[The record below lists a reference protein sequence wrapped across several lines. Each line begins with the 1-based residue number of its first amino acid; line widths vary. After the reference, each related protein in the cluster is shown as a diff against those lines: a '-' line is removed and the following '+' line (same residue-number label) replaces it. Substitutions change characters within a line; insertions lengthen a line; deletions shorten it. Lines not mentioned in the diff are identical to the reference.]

1 MSAYARHDASFFSQR
16 AVFFVAIVLFHVLL
30 LYLFE
35 SGLATRIIHAAEPPL
50 ETNIVQD
57 VQKRDAPPPPPPP
70 KMERPPVEVPPPD
83 VVINVPVETTSTAIT
98 NTTTKHVEAPPPP
111 APPKAPDVRTRAA
124 VDIKHSP
131 STDDYYPPT
140 SRRMNE
146 TGTTT
151 INVCL
156 DDSGKIAGDPKV
168 DKSSG
173 SSRLDE
179 AAVRWGSHA
188 RFIQGTLNGK
198 PIAGCTAFLVIFKL
212 VD

>member
-1 MSAYARHDASFFSQR
+1 MAAYARHDTAFFSQR
-16 AVFFVAIVLFHVLL
+16 AVFFVAIVIVHLALI
-30 LYLFE
+30 YLFE

-57 VQKRDAPPPPPPP
+57 VKQRDAPPPPPPP

-83 VVINVPVETTSTAIT
+83 VVINVPVETQSTAIT

-111 APPKAPDVRTRAA
+111 PRAPDVRTPMRLD
-124 VDIKHSP
+124 VKHSP

-146 TGTTT
+146 TGSAT
-151 INVCL
+151 IDVCL
-156 DDSGKIAGDPKV
+156 DDSGKMAGEPKV
-168 DKSSG
+168 QKSSG

-188 RFIQGTLNGK
+188 RFQQGTLNGK
-198 PIAGCTAFLVIFKL
+198 PVAGCTAFLVTFRL
-212 VD
+212 TD

>member
-1 MSAYARHDASFFSQR
+1 MAAYARHDTAFFSGR
-16 AVFFVAIVLFHVLL
+16 AIFFIAIVLLHIALV
-30 LYLFE
+30 YLFE

-57 VQKRDAPPPPPPP
+57 VKQRDAPPPPPPP

-83 VVINVPVETTSTAIT
+83 VVINLPVETTSTAIT
-98 NTTTKHVEAPPPP
+98 NTTTKHVEAPPPV
-111 APPKAPDVRTRAA
+111 PKAADVRTRAQLD
-124 VDIKHSP
+124 VKHSP
-131 STDDYYPPT
+131 PTDDYYPPT

-146 TGTTT
+146 TGSTV

-156 DDSGKIAGDPKV
+156 DDGGKMAGDPKV
-168 DKSSG
+168 AKSSG

-198 PIAGCTAFLVIFKL
+198 PVQGCTEFLVTFRL